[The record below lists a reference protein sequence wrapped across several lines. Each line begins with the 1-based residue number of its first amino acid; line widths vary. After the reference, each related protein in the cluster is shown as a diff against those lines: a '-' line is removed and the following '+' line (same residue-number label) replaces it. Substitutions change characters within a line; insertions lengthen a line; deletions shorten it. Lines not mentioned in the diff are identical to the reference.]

1 MVHYTVYLSKASEG
15 TDTAAIKSIVEK
27 SKENNLNSGIS
38 GILFYKDG
46 YYMQY
51 LEGSREAVDSL
62 MTAIKSDT
70 RNTEVKEVLSGV
82 SRDKLF
88 SGSMEFIDL
97 ENISGQESA
106 LHGVKAEEI
115 SLTGLTQDTALVMDF
130 IRHFAG

>member
-115 SLTGLTQDTALVMDF
+115 SLTGLTQDTALVMDI

>member
-115 SLTGLTQDTALVMDF
+115 SLNGLTQDTALVMDI

>member
-82 SRDKLF
+82 SRNKLF

-115 SLTGLTQDTALVMDF
+115 SLTGLTQDTALVMDI